1 MPKLKDQSKAQSS
14 KNKELSQ
21 NPKDQ
26 RPAFVPNPHL
36 RLECQPKNM
45 LIGIDGIPL
54 AFPKT
59 GVGHYTYELAR
70 GLSQLTPANQFEI
83 LYPSSF
89 APIKDFEEASNLKT
103 NRVPVGPVGRH
114 WWSTGLP
121 RYVSREGFALFHGT
135 NYDVPLWRRCPTVV
149 TVHDLSQLLF
159 PETHEKRSVKR
170 ARLRLPLMARTAD
183 AVIVPT
189 EAVRSELQKNLGLVK
204 EKVFVVP
211 EAARQIFKPV
221 QFSVPTGT
229 ARERF
234 GIGDDFILTVGTLEP
249 RKNIETLVSAFEIVA
264 KENDAQL
271 VIAGG
276 RGWLSG
282 PLFSQ
287 IAKSP
292 VRHRIVLTEYL
303 EDEDLR
309 ELYCS
314 CKVFVYPSLYEGF
327 GLPPLEAM
335 ACGAA
340 VIASRIP
347 TLVETTG
354 DAAILV
360 EPKNI
365 AELAEAILGLLSD
378 TGAAEDLA
386 KAGLERASQFS
397 WYLTALKTMA
407 VYERV
412 LGIN

>member
-1 MPKLKDQSKAQSS
+1 
-14 KNKELSQ
+14 
-21 NPKDQ
+21 
-26 RPAFVPNPHL
+26 
-36 RLECQPKNM
+36 M

-59 GVGHYTYELAR
+59 GIGHYTFELAKA
-70 GLSQLTPANQFEI
+70 LSQLTPANQFEI

-89 APIKDFEEASNLKT
+89 APIKEFEASSNLKT

-121 RYVSREGFALFHGT
+121 RFVSREGFSLFHGT

-149 TVHDLSQLLF
+149 TIHDLSQLLF

-170 ARLRLPLMARTAD
+170 ARLRMPLMARTAD

-189 EAVRSELQKNLGLVK
+189 EAIRAEVQQNLGIDK

-211 EAARQIFKPV
+211 EAARQVFKPI
-221 QFSVPTGT
+221 QFGAPNT
-229 ARERF
+229 ATRRTF
-234 GIGDDFILTVGTLEP
+234 GIGDNFILTVGTLEP
-249 RKNIETLVSAFEIVA
+249 RKNIESLVTAFEIVA
-264 KENDAQL
+264 QHNDAQL

-282 PLFSQ
+282 PLFTQ

-292 VRHRIVLTEYL
+292 ARHRIVLTEYL
-303 EDEDLR
+303 EDEALR

-314 CKVFVYPSLYEGF
+314 CRVFVYPSLYEGF

-335 ACGAA
+335 ACGAS

-365 AELAEAILGLLSD
+365 AELAEAILGLLND
-378 TGAAEDLA
+378 PAAAEDLA

-397 WYLTALKTMA
+397 WYLTALKTMS
-407 VYERV
+407 VYEHV
-412 LGIN
+412 LGRK